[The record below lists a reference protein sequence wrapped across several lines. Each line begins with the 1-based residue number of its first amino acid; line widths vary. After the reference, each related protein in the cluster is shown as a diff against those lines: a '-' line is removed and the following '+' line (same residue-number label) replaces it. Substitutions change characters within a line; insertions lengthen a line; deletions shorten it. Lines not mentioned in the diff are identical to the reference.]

1 MSNKPRKLKNKKSNT
16 PKKVKAKKGFSFRRN
31 HFFNLLMVMMAA
43 IPLYFAYAAF
53 SSNQEK
59 LNDLSVFGE
68 RKSVLVQIHDPACS
82 SCRVLLSSV
91 ESVIR
96 EFPQMEYRIAD
107 MNRSQGR
114 RFALQHQMGV
124 TSLVH
129 SSRSGKITKITG
141 LQTKEEVRDFLTNVN
156 H

>member
-1 MSNKPRKLKNKKSNT
+1 MSNKPRKLKNKNSNT

-31 HFFNLLMVMMAA
+31 HFFNLLVVVIVAVA
-43 IPLYFAYAAF
+43 LYFAYAAF

-68 RKSVLVQIHDPACS
+68 RKSVLVQIHDPFCS

-91 ESVIR
+91 ESVIK
-96 EFPQMEYRIAD
+96 EFPHMEYRIAD
-107 MNRSQGR
+107 MNMPQGR

-141 LQTKEEVRDFLTNVN
+141 LQTKEEVRDFLTNVT